1 MSASLGGEGR
11 GKASVDEAAGDGSG
25 ASWRILAHDDP
36 SELDAAAWC
45 ELLDAS
51 PVPTPFL
58 HPGWLAALHDS
69 GSATADTGWTPV
81 FLTVVD
87 AQGSLQAACP
97 LYLKA
102 HSYGEYVFDWAWA
115 RALEEAGQPYYPK
128 LLCAVPFTPVPG
140 SRLLARSQDARAVLL
155 AAMQQLARQH
165 GLSSAHLLF
174 MDEADRAAAQAAGW
188 QLRETVQFH
197 WENRAPQPYA
207 DFAGFLASL
216 QREKRKKIQQE
227 RRRVAEAGVTVSVRH
242 GAAIAPQDWDFF
254 YACYAATYRAH
265 HSNPYLTRDFFSR
278 WAQALPQTPLLFI
291 AERNGQ
297 RIASSLLVVDATRG
311 VAWGRYWGSLEW
323 VPCLHFELCYYA
335 PIAWCIEQGLQR
347 FEGGA
352 QGEHKMARGLL
363 PVRTWSAHWLA
374 HPGLAEAV
382 ERFLARERQAIGAYV
397 SELDDRNP
405 FKPPAGGATDAE

>member
-1 MSASLGGEGR
+1 MNRA
-11 GKASVDEAAGDGSG
+11 AEAAGDGSG
-25 ASWRILAHDDP
+25 AASWRIVVHDDP
-36 SELDAAAWC
+36 GQLDAAGWR
-45 ELLDAS
+45 ELLQGS

-58 HPGWLAALHDS
+58 DPEWLAALHRS
-69 GSATADTGWTPV
+69 GSAISGTGWTPV
-81 FLTVVD
+81 FLTLVD
-87 AQGSLQAACP
+87 AQGALQAACP
-97 LYLKA
+97 LYLKD

-140 SRLLARSQDARAVLL
+140 SRLLARSHPARVMLL

-197 WENRAPQPYA
+197 WENRAPRPYA
-207 DFAGFLASL
+207 DFADFLAGL
-216 QREKRKKIQQE
+216 HRDKRKKIQQE
-227 RRRVAEAGVTVSVRH
+227 RRRVAQASVTVSARQ
-242 GAAIAPQDWDFF
+242 GPAITTQDWDFF

-265 HSNPYLTRDFFSR
+265 GSRPYLTRRFFDD
-278 WAQALPQTPLLFI
+278 WALALPQSPLLFL
-291 AERNGQ
+291 AEREG
-297 RIASSLLVVDATRG
+297 RPIASSLLVVDAASG
-311 VAWGRYWGSLEW
+311 VAWGRYWGSVEW

-335 PIAWCIEQGLQR
+335 PIQWCIEHALQR

-405 FKPPAGGATDAE
+405 FKPLADGGLDGE